1 MEMDVR
7 ALNAL
12 IPVFDFVGIVA
23 FALSGVF
30 EGIKRRIDPVGVFI
44 VAFSTAFGG
53 GMLRDILIDRRPF
66 YWIDHEAYV
75 VATFIICMAAPF
87 IYKFFQKT
95 KHAHDWYIFADAI
108 GLGIFCISGTSLSL
122 AAGVPWLSSVIIGC
136 ITGVF
141 GGLMRDCFLNQMPA
155 VVADRQPYAV
165 VGFIGCWFYIM
176 LLELKVPVDAAL
188 WAGFISLPLSVW
200 LACRLSGRF
209 LTSSKKTKKKPLK
222 INNLSGL
229 HQQAIFFEL
238 KKIPRCF

>member
-188 WAGFISLPLSVW
+188 WAGFILITALRM
-200 LACRLSGRF
+200 ACVSFKWKISYF
-209 LTSSKKTKKKPLK
+209 LKEDQEKTAQDK
-222 INNLSGL
+222 
-229 HQQAIFFEL
+229 
-238 KKIPRCF
+238 

>member
-165 VGFIGCWFYIM
+165 VGFSTSCCWNSKFRST
-176 LLELKVPVDAAL
+176 LHFGPVS
-188 WAGFISLPLSVW
+188 FSLPLSVW